1 MCGFIKRVTDL
12 PTVINLLEEVGLQGV
27 MPNFRAEQGEL
38 NFYPAFGK
46 NPMRK
51 ISNVII
57 SPEKTVDATWW
68 FDCKPAGGTLEVGE
82 RTTFNAR
89 NIDSP
94 YWQKAIRGYRAIVV
108 ATAIGET
115 LQVGKRSEHYLM
127 EAEKGLLLGAVYR
140 PFANGCYA
148 TAVITRPPHA
158 SFSMY
163 HDKSIPC
170 FLPHNEE
177 FISNWLSG
185 NPNDP
190 CINDVLAN
198 PKIYQDLKVTK
209 VNTFKDARAQGMP
222 EYLDAD
228 AKVDG
233 DFGGSK

>member
-1 MCGFIKRVTDL
+1 MTDS
-12 PTVINLLEEVGLQGV
+12 PAVINLLEEVGLQGV
-27 MPNFRAEQGEL
+27 IPNFCSEQGEL

-46 NPMRK
+46 NPTRK
-51 ISNVII
+51 IANVII
-57 SPEKTVDATWW
+57 RPDKTVDATWW
-68 FDCKPAGGTLEVGE
+68 FDCSVAGDTLEVGE

-94 YWQKAIRGYRAIVV
+94 YWQKAIGGYRAIVV

-115 LQVGKRSEHYLM
+115 LQVGKRNEHYLM

-158 SFSMY
+158 SFSLY

-177 FISNWLSG
+177 FIANWLSG
-185 NPNDP
+185 AADDP
-190 CINDVLAN
+190 WINDVLAN

-209 VNTFKDARAQGMP
+209 VNTFKQARAQGMT

-228 AKVDG
+228 AENSG
-233 DFGGSK
+233 CFSGSK